1 MPPHSAD
8 GNFEVTEVSF
18 AGRKENPHVRLIP
31 KDEGFFDLFDGLALR
46 LTASATH
53 LHNLFSEPTRLNEH
67 ATKIKELEHEAD
79 EITHEIMLRL
89 DRSFVTPLDRED
101 IHALATNLD
110 NVVDLMDGT
119 ARRAQMFHI
128 TDRRDPAKALS
139 AILVKATES
148 IKEAVSKVKQPKEV
162 ARIAREIKIL
172 EEQGDTIYGTG
183 VGALFEGTPE
193 ALDVIKWKE
202 LYDHLE
208 NALDECEDCL
218 NVLESVSIKN
228 S

>member
-1 MPPHSAD
+1 L
-8 GNFEVTEVSF
+8 
-18 AGRKENPHVRLIP
+18 RLIP
-31 KDEGFFDLFDGLALR
+31 KDEGFFDLFDGLAQR
-46 LTASATH
+46 MTSSAAL
-53 LHNLFSEPTRLNEH
+53 LHNLFSEPTRLAEY
-67 ATKIKELEHEAD
+67 AAKIKDLEHEAD

-119 ARRAQMFHI
+119 ARRATMFHI

-162 ARIAREIKIL
+162 ARLAREIKKL
-172 EEQGDTIYGTG
+172 EQQGDDVYSKA
-183 VGALFEGTPE
+183 VGALFEGKPD
-193 ALDVIKWKE
+193 ALEVIKWKE
-202 LYDHLE
+202 LYDVLE
-208 NALDECEDCL
+208 HALDECEDVL